1 MPMSN
6 LGNVTLFQVGALYR
20 RYCEPAVYWRNYLRF
35 KIANHNIL
43 RHYDL
48 LNRKGKNYHDAHSIQ
63 SVNKGMPGL
72 SEIMVIMNQTE
83 DCKTYL

>member
-1 MPMSN
+1 MPLSN
-6 LGNVTLFQVGALYR
+6 LGVATLFQVGALYKR
-20 RYCEPAVYWRNYLRF
+20 FREPAVYWRYYLRF

-63 SVNKGMPGL
+63 IVNKGMPGL
-72 SEIMVIMNQTE
+72 SEIMGIMNQTE
-83 DCKTYL
+83 VCNTYL